1 MNFYDTS
8 ALLDLSA
15 EALLS
20 EPFLLADVTLLELED
35 IKTNGKKDEATKAKA
50 RAVTRLLAEHVGDG
64 SYTVLSID
72 YGPLMNILD
81 DVPVKDNNDGSIM
94 ATAKHYLNS
103 LYDKISDC
111 ETKSASY
118 VETPASYAAF
128 EEMDK
133 IQADIDS
140 FRFVT
145 SDLSCYNL
153 AVNAMKLPAELTRD
167 ECKSSSRAPQDY
179 KGWTEVALQDGGE
192 EALAMAYSKDDAVAQ
207 QNLFNTPTNGY
218 ILIPNADADENTAAI
233 RWNGE
238 RYVPIKYKNLNTA
251 YSGKIRPLNDQQ
263 RLAFDLLQNPD
274 ITIKLLLGVYGSGK
288 DYLMINHALDLIEKG
303 KFDKIVWVR
312 NNIEVKDT
320 KELGYLP
327 GSMFEKVYPFASIL
341 GDCLGG
347 QTALERAVMD
357 GWVEIQPLNFI
368 RGRSFTRSI
377 IYCSEAENLT
387 KEHVQLLIGRVGVES
402 NLWLNGDLRQIDAP
416 VFKRNNGI
424 QKLVE
429 RLTGD
434 EHFGNVY
441 LNITERS
448 ETARLADK
456 LD

>member
-1 MNFYDTS
+1 MKFYDTS
-8 ALLDLSA
+8 ALLELPPQD
-15 EALLS
+15 LLS
-20 EPFLLADVTLLELED
+20 EPFLLAETSLLELEE
-35 IKTNGKKDEATKAKA
+35 IKTSGKKDETTKAKA
-50 RAVTRLLAEHVGDG
+50 RAVTRMLAEHTDDG
-64 SYTVLSID
+64 SYEVCSIN
-72 YGPLMNILD
+72 YSPLMQFVDNL
-81 DVPVKDNNDGSIM
+81 PVTDNNDTTIM
-94 ATAKHYLNS
+94 ATAKNYLEE
-103 LYDKISDC
+103 LHDK
-111 ETKSASY
+111 K
-118 VETPASYAAF
+118 F
-128 EEMDK
+128 EIQDK
-133 IQADIDS
+133 IQHPDGSVLASTLAASLDHIEAQLRS

-153 AVNAMKLPAELTRD
+153 AANVMKLPAELTSTD
-167 ECKSSSRAPQDY
+167 AKSFSGDY
-179 KGWTEVALQDGGE
+179 KGWTEVALQDGGD
-192 EALAMAYSKDDAVAQ
+192 EALAMAYSKDDTVAQ
-207 QNLFNTPTNGY
+207 RNLFDTPTNGY
-218 ILIPNADADENTAAI
+218 VLIPNADADGNTAAI
-233 RWNGE
+233 RWDGS
-238 RYVPIKYKNLNTA
+238 RYVPIKHKNLNTA

-416 VFKRNNGI
+416 VFERNNGI